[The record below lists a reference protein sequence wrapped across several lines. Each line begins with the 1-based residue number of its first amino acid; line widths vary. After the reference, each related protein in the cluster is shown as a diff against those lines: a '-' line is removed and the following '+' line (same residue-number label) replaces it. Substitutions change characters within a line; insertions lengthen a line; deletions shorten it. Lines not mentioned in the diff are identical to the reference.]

1 MTKGLLLSASLARGV
16 RRIFMIVLIVMIA
29 LLQANPAQA
38 DNSKACYDLF
48 RPVEKQAL
56 KIKDYGGVWELFE
69 NGASL
74 RKHSIVGL
82 HLDSK
87 ITTLIDTLNSLCEY
101 QEGLSMTE
109 VTHQVVPMMRKRG
122 REGFI
127 KHYLALNHSIEVIE
141 VWAKYT
147 EYYEANHKR
156 KLDFS
161 QTKNALAGAQKY
173 FERYSTLA
181 QHIDSVNDEDLRIKS
196 LGLLV
201 PLQNVDGIVE
211 ECKALTEDIK
221 QFIGMDPLLKQA
233 NLENSE
239 IPYAPYLI
247 GSGE

>member
-1 MTKGLLLSASLARGV
+1 MKRLKTF
-16 RRIFMIVLIVMIA
+16 IIVQIVMIA
-29 LLQANPAQA
+29 PFLLNPAQA

-48 RPVEKQAL
+48 RPVEKQSL
-56 KIKDYGGVWELFE
+56 KIKDNGGIWELFE
-69 NGASL
+69 NGTSL

-87 ITTLIDTLNSLCEY
+87 ITSLIDTINYLCEY
-101 QEGLSMTE
+101 QEGLPMTE
-109 VTHQVVPMMRKRG
+109 VTHQVVPMMRKIG
-122 REGFI
+122 REDFI
-127 KHYLALNHSIEVIE
+127 AHYLALNHSIEVIE

-161 QTKNALAGAQKY
+161 QTKNTLAGAQKY

-181 QHIDSVNDEDLRIKS
+181 QHINSVNDEDLRIKS

-201 PLQNVDGIVE
+201 PLQSVEGIAE
-211 ECKALTEDIK
+211 GGKALTEDIK
-221 QFIGMDPLLKQA
+221 QFIAMDPLLKQA
-233 NLENSE
+233 NLENAE
-239 IPYAPYLI
+239 IPYAPYLT

>member
-1 MTKGLLLSASLARGV
+1 MKRLKT
-16 RRIFMIVLIVMIA
+16 FMIVQIVMIA
-29 LLQANPAQA
+29 PFLLNPAQA

-48 RPVEKQAL
+48 LPVEKQAL

-87 ITTLIDTLNSLCEY
+87 ITSLIDTLNYLCEY

-161 QTKNALAGAQKY
+161 QTKNTLAEAQKF
-173 FERYSTLA
+173 FERYLTLA
-181 QHIDSVNDEDLRIKS
+181 QHVGSVNEKEVRIKS

-201 PLQNVDGIVE
+201 PLQSVEGIAE
-211 ECKALTEDIK
+211 GGKALTEDIK
-221 QFIGMDPLLKQA
+221 QFIAMDPLLKQA
-233 NLENSE
+233 NLENAE
-239 IPYAPYLI
+239 IPYAPYLT

>member
-1 MTKGLLLSASLARGV
+1 MKRLKT
-16 RRIFMIVLIVMIA
+16 FMIVQIVMIA
-29 LLQANPAQA
+29 PFLLNPAQA

-48 RPVEKQAL
+48 RPVEKQSL
-56 KIKDYGGVWELFE
+56 KIKDNGGIWELFE

-87 ITTLIDTLNSLCEY
+87 ITSLIDTLNYLCEY

-141 VWAKYT
+141 VWAKYA
-147 EYYEANHKR
+147 E
-156 KLDFS
+156 
-161 QTKNALAGAQKY
+161 Y

>member
-1 MTKGLLLSASLARGV
+1 MTKGLLLSASLAKGFRK
-16 RRIFMIVLIVMIA
+16 IFMIVLIVMIA
-29 LLQANPAQA
+29 LLQGNPAQA

-74 RKHSIVGL
+74 RKHSIAGL
-82 HLDSK
+82 HVDSK
-87 ITTLIDTLNSLCEY
+87 ITSLIDTLNYLCEY
-101 QEGLSMTE
+101 QEGLPMTE

-156 KLDFS
+156 KLDFN
-161 QTKNALAGAQKY
+161 QTKNTLAGAQKY
-173 FERYSTLA
+173 FERYTTLA